1 MKYAFQ
7 AVTCITALLV
17 AGACQAQAQ
26 VKPLY
31 AEIAVASIKYEEAG
45 YSLTPVVL
53 RAIPEYEA
61 HPNVAF
67 EGMLGFGLV
76 DGTLRAS
83 GYTFKGKVDSTIGLI
98 VRPKVDVS
106 PALEIYGRLGFAK
119 SSVTGSAVG
128 FSRALSSSDS
138 DLVYGAGASF
148 RLSPTLSIV
157 GDYMTYY
164 NKNGVTA
171 GGVSVGLRTQF

>member
-1 MKYAFQ
+1 MTYALQ
-7 AVTCITALLV
+7 SISCITALLV

-31 AEIAVASIKYEEAG
+31 AEIAVAPIKYEEAG

-53 RAIPEYEA
+53 RAILGYEA
-61 HPNVAF
+61 HPSVAF
-67 EGMLGFGLV
+67 DGMLGFGLV

-83 GYTFKGKVDSTIGLI
+83 GHTFKGKVDSTIGLI

-128 FSRALSSSDS
+128 FSRSLLSSDS
-138 DLVYGAGASF
+138 DLVYGASATL
-148 RLSPTLSIV
+148 RLSPTLPSIV
-157 GDYMTYY
+157 T
-164 NKNGVTA
+164 T
-171 GGVSVGLRTQF
+171 